1 MQWFVRR
8 LTAGIAVAVAAM
20 AVGMFAT
27 PAIGSAEC
35 DRNMSWN
42 RTTEECKPPPP
53 LPDWYTAP
61 PDYAPEFAAQDVPP
75 PLRRGHGG
83 HRTNRCGMPVST
95 NGAPISPAPGCRTDG
110 ARTAGAV

>member
-8 LTAGIAVAVAAM
+8 LTAVIAVAFAAM
-20 AVGMFAT
+20 AVGVIAT

-53 LPDWYTAP
+53 PPDWYAAP
-61 PDYAPEFAAQDVPP
+61 PEYAPPFAAQDVPP
-75 PLRRGHGG
+75 PPPPR
-83 HRTNRCGMPVST
+83 PSW
-95 NGAPISPAPGCRTDG
+95 SPNEPMWN
-110 ARTAGAV
+110 AGFHQWGTYFTGTWVPY